1 MDKVV
6 DFVGNSKQ
14 LNGVYYIEFK
24 EGKSTGLKAYNVFTE
39 SGLSMN
45 ILIDRGMDIS
55 DLKVDGKNV
64 SFLSHTGLVNSNY
77 FVEEDNRGFMR
88 NFNVGFLTTGGL
100 SYMGTP
106 SKSKNFGLHGVISN
120 TPADNYYYKLKENC
134 IEIVGKVREAEMLGV
149 NLVLERRIKVYTKEK
164 KILVSDVVKNKSYTR
179 TPLMLLY
186 HVNFGYPFFNP
197 NIRLI
202 IDPEKTVNRDDNE
215 IRNWH
220 TFSYPEK
227 VKNEEVYIHKMKKTE
242 AIVESPDT
250 SMRMKMMYSENL
262 PILNEWKLESKGSY
276 VLGLEPA
283 TNSVTGYDE
292 QKLENKIQYLD
303 AREERKFNLD
313 FSFERI

>member
-24 EGKSTGLKAYNVFTE
+24 EGKSTGLKAYNVF
-39 SGLSMN
+39 
-45 ILIDRGMDIS
+45 
-55 DLKVDGKNV
+55 
-64 SFLSHTGLVNSNY
+64 
-77 FVEEDNRGFMR
+77 
-88 NFNVGFLTTGGL
+88 TTGGL

-164 KILVSDVVKNKSYTR
+164 KISVSDVVKNKSYTR

-276 VLGLEPA
+276 VLGLESA